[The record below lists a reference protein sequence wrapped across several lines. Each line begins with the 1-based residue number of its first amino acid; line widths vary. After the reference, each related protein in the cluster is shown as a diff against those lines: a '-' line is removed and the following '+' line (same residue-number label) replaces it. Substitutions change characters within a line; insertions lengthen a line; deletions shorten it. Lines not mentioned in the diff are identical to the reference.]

1 MLRISMHYPRCSVS
15 LRFFSG
21 HFSGLTAWVQPNS
34 DKFHVIT
41 SKMSIVAYG
50 IHTSVSILRLNYDD
64 NLLPNKLAPWNKKR
78 KKSMLLSRKHQ
89 HQHDNQEISTCQA
102 LAFQPRSCTT
112 VASERMS
119 TPQLPD
125 MYGVLLT
132 NSYFRAASYLKLFS
146 RKSWMVADLAKVMM
160 VTFGKPLT
168 SLSLSLD
175 HLFANVP
182 QNIKVWAGKEMLCT
196 IWACSMSVRHVL
208 KQSWRGDTKVLA
220 KFEFLSTQNHH
231 GGQFFWQGMW
241 VHVFESSGFRCL
253 NLWWIC
259 CNHDQHSLNE
269 KTARGASGLSVCLYP
284 N

>member
-1 MLRISMHYPRCSVS
+1 MTTIFFQTSWPPETRNVRKVCFWAESISISMTIKKFLHAKPLRSS
-15 LRFFSG
+15 LV
-21 HFSGLTAWVQPNS
+21 LVQQS
-34 DKFHVIT
+34 
-41 SKMSIVAYG
+41 
-50 IHTSVSILRLNYDD
+50 
-64 NLLPNKLAPWNKKR
+64 LPNGCQHLN
-78 KKSMLLSRKHQ
+78 SQICMGCLSL
-89 HQHDNQEISTCQA
+89 TCIQ
-102 LAFQPRSCTT
+102 
-112 VASERMS
+112 
-119 TPQLPD
+119 
-125 MYGVLLT
+125 

-175 HLFANVP
+175 HLFPNVP

-241 VHVFESSGFRCL
+241 VHVFESSRFRCL

-259 CNHDQHSLNE
+259 RNYDQHSLNE